1 MFERMNVYLNPRKPM
16 FPTYTYTAMECCDS
30 NFEVKYIFLLINMQF
45 GYTYFMFVNQHA
57 SPDICLS
64 LESVKNEYIVRQK
77 NEGLLCYTSV
87 KARYKHQNDMSLEHI
102 RI

>member
-1 MFERMNVYLNPRKPM
+1 
-16 FPTYTYTAMECCDS
+16 
-30 NFEVKYIFLLINMQF
+30 MQF

-57 SPDICLS
+57 SPDISLS
-64 LESVKNEYIVRQK
+64 LDSVKNEYIVRQK
-77 NEGLLCYTSV
+77 NKGLLCYTSV